1 MIIAKKDYYEI
12 LGIAKG
18 ASDDEIK
25 KAYRKLALKFHPD
38 KNRAPNAKD
47 AFQKI
52 STAFACLSDPEKRKI
67 YDEHGTED
75 DFR

>member
-1 MIIAKKDYYEI
+1 MPNERDYYEV
-12 LGIAKG
+12 LGVERRAGSAEIA
-18 ASDDEIK
+18 D
-25 KAYRKLALKFHPD
+25 AYRKLAIKFHPD

-52 STAFACLSDPEKRKI
+52 STAFACLSDAEKRKI